1 MNFDLIH
8 IILGILGLSFLVFIH
23 ELGHY
28 LVAKKVGMRVEVF
41 SIGFGKPI
49 YSWVQGGVKWQICY
63 LLFGGY
69 VKIAGM
75 EKEGDIEPHLIKDGF
90 FGKKPIDRIKVA
102 VMGPLVN
109 IVFAFLVFTLIW
121 CLGGR
126 EKRFEEFTNIIG
138 WVDPKSE
145 LVQNGVKPGDTITE
159 YAGKKFT
166 GFKDLV
172 YGGVLNNQSIDIEG
186 DKIDYYTREKI
197 PYQYNLKAY
206 TMPGYPKGVKSLGAV
221 PATYV
226 IFRGFDS
233 KYGKKSPA
241 YGSGILPGDRVVWAN
256 GEPIFSALQLNKIV
270 NRRDAFLTIE
280 RDDSIFHV
288 RAERISLSELQIP
301 NRLKDEFLDWK
312 RALGIQKTNDELY
325 FIPYEIDVLGVVKG
339 KLNLID
345 YDLLETNL
353 NDLPYADLDQNLEVG
368 DKIIAVNGVE
378 VSNGVEIFNEL
389 KTNKVLLICER
400 EAKQELVP
408 SDKANSSFINSV
420 NWKDLKILT
429 SSVGKKDQLN
439 KIGNLVLLKP
449 IEPLSYEEFM
459 DMQNGVQAAYEPH
472 LVASLK
478 QNKKS
483 TEYLFLG
490 SRVTDKAVI
499 YNPSP
504 IEIFK
509 DVIFETWHTLK
520 SLASGSLSPKW
531 LSGPVGIVKVMQQ
544 GFHVGFKEALYWL
557 GLISLNLG
565 IINLLPIPV
574 LDGGHICFS
583 LWEAITKKPISSKV
597 LEKIVFPFVVLM
609 IGFFLYVTFQ
619 DISRIFG

>member
-49 YSWVQGGVKWQICY
+49 YSWMQGGVKWQICY

-102 VMGPLVN
+102 VMGPLINV
-109 IVFAFLVFTLIW
+109 VFAFLVFTVIW
-121 CLGGR
+121 LLGGR

-138 WVDPKSE
+138 WVDPQSE

-206 TMPGYPKGVKSLGAV
+206 PMPGYPKGVKSLGAV

-233 KYGKKSPA
+233 KYGKSSPA

-280 RDDSIFHV
+280 RGDAILHV

-312 RALGIQKTNDELY
+312 RALGIQKSNEELY

-345 YDLLETNL
+345 YDLLETSIK
-353 NDLPYADLDQNLEVG
+353 DLSSLELDQTLKVG
-368 DKIIAVNGVE
+368 DRIIAVNGVE
-378 VSNGVEIFNEL
+378 VSNGVEIFSEL
-389 KTNKVLLICER
+389 KSNKVLLICER
-400 EAKQELVP
+400 EAKQELVS
-408 SDKANSSFINSV
+408 SDKANASFINSV
-420 NWKDLKILT
+420 NWNDLKLL
-429 SSVGKKDQLN
+429 SSSIGKKDQIS
-439 KIGNLVLLKP
+439 KIGNLVLLNP

-459 DMQNGVQAAYEPH
+459 NIQNGVQTAYEPH

-499 YNPSP
+499 YNPTP